1 MPDKLLPCPHCGKK
15 PTVYHGCSKGKLG
28 DCVECAEC
36 DLENNDEV
44 WAYVPWSDAVARW
57 NGYVTK
63 IQARLNAR

>member
-1 MPDKLLPCPHCGKK
+1 MPDKLLPCPHCGKE
-15 PTVYHGCSKGKLG
+15 PTVYHGCYKGKLG

-57 NGYVTK
+57 NGYVTR
-63 IQARLNAR
+63 IQARWNAR